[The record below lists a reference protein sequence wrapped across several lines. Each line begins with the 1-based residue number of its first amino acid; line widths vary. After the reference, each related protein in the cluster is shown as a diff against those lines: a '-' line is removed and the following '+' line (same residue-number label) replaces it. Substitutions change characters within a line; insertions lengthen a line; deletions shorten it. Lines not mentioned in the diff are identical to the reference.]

1 MEQFKESEAY
11 QEIIKELHY
20 LKIEK
25 QTANFDCYV
34 DGLFCYY
41 YKQDE
46 YYSHEFCI
54 ICDDIMLANM
64 PILEL
69 LDLKR
74 VKYFK
79 HTVYDIYNPN
89 GVEKFIVK
97 KEWRDGDNEYLESE

>member
-1 MEQFKESEAY
+1 MEQFKESKAY
-11 QEIIKELHY
+11 EEIIKELQH

-25 QTANFDCYV
+25 DTANFDCYV

-46 YYSHEFCI
+46 IYLHEFCI
-54 ICDDIMLANM
+54 VCDDIMLANM

-69 LDLKR
+69 LNLKG

-79 HTVYDIYNPN
+79 HGVYDIQNTN
-89 GVEKFIVK
+89 GVEKFIAN
-97 KEWRDGDNEYLESE
+97 KEWRDGDNEYLEI